1 MSTKEPFRLTA
12 TEALKA
18 FESGDLTVE
27 DYARSLLDRIQE
39 RDEVVRAWIYL
50 DGNHV
55 IEQAKALD
63 KLPKDQRGPMHG
75 VAVAVKDVIYTKGSL
90 YSTDLRLISLR
101 TD

>member
-1 MSTKEPFRLTA
+1 MSTTKEPFRLTA

-18 FESGDLTVE
+18 FDSGDLTVE

-75 VAVAVKDVIYTKGSL
+75 VAVAVKDVIYTKGNKASQ
-90 YSTDLRLISLR
+90 SIFHVGVD
-101 TD
+101 